1 MTQTITVS
9 CKLEVAPNI
18 APEIDETLSV
28 FADAC
33 NRILKVAQ
41 DQGIKNVTKL
51 HHLTYNDVR
60 LMTGLKANHVCQ
72 AIRRV
77 CGNLK
82 ASYKVKQFKPT
93 SVSLDARTFRYEEES
108 QVVGITLIGGR
119 KKFKLLIGNYQIGL
133 LKGYKPTS
141 ATLVKRRNGDYY
153 IQICVDVPTQ
163 PKGKTPKTI
172 GVDLGRRSI
181 AASSTEKTWSGEK
194 LNQVRDRYSRVR
206 ANVQSKRTKSAKRLL
221 RRLSGR
227 ERRFQSWVNHNISK
241 QLVAEAKQLNAALV
255 FEDLTKIRNSLNKKP
270 RSKKERRKTNN
281 WAFYSLRM
289 YVLYKSAIAGVPV
302 FFVPPAYTSKTC
314 ARCHHIHPEE
324 PKKSYRRG
332 EKYKCGNC
340 GWEHNADISAAM
352 VISQLGAAVINPES
366 SVMSCEVLAVGGF
379 PDLSKV
385 PNPKGQ
391 LEGQLNLL
399 PIGLH

>member
-1 MTQTITVS
+1 MSCNLDMTQTITVS

-18 APEIDETLSV
+18 APEIDETLEL

-33 NRILKVAQ
+33 NQILKVA
-41 DQGIKNVTKL
+41 KEKKTSNVTKL
-51 HHLTYNDVR
+51 HHLTYNNVR

-82 ASYKVKQFKPT
+82 ASYKIKQFKPT
-93 SVSLDARTFRYEEES
+93 SVSLDARTFKYEEEN
-108 QVVGITLIGGR
+108 QIVGITLITGR
-119 KKFKLLIGNYQIGL
+119 KKFGLLIGNYQRGL

-141 ATLVKRRNGDYY
+141 ATLVKRKNRDYY
-153 IQICVDVPTQ
+153 IQICVDIPTQ
-163 PKGKTPKTI
+163 PMGKTPKMI

-181 AASSTEKTWSGEK
+181 AATSTEKTWDGK
-194 LNQVRDRYSRVR
+194 QLNQARDRYSRAR
-206 ANVQSKRTKSAKRLL
+206 ANIQSKRTKSAKRLL

-241 QLVAEAKQLNAALV
+241 QLVIEAKQLDSALV
-255 FEDLTKIRNSLNKKP
+255 FEDLTNIRQSLNKKP
-270 RSKKERRKTNN
+270 RSKEERRRTNN
-281 WAFYSLRM
+281 WAFYQLRL
-289 YVLYKSAIAGVPV
+289 YVEYKALIAGIPV
-302 FFVPPAYTSKTC
+302 IFVPPAYTSKTC

-340 GWEHNADISAAM
+340 GWEHNADISAGI

-366 SVMSCEVLAVGGF
+366 SVMSC
-379 PDLSKV
+379 
-385 PNPKGQ
+385 Q

>member
-1 MTQTITVS
+1 MSYYKFMTQTITVS
-9 CKLEVAPNI
+9 CKLEVAPDV
-18 APEIDETLSV
+18 ATELDETLEM

-33 NRILKVAQ
+33 NRILKVAK
-41 DQGIKNVTKL
+41 DKGVKNVTKL

-82 ASYKVKQFKPT
+82 ASYKIKQFKPT

-108 QVVGITLIGGR
+108 QVVGLTLIGGR
-119 KKFKLLIGNYQIGL
+119 KKFKLLIGNYQRGL

-163 PKGKTPKTI
+163 PPGKTPKTI
-172 GVDLGRRSI
+172 GVDLGRKSI
-181 AASSTEKTWSGEK
+181 AATSTEKTWSGEK
-194 LNQVRDRYSRVR
+194 LNQVRDKYSRVR

-221 RRLSGR
+221 RRLSGK

-241 QLVAEAKQLNAALV
+241 QLVAEAKQLKAALV
-255 FEDLTKIRNSLNKKP
+255 FEDLTDIRKSLNKKP

-281 WAFYSLRM
+281 WAFYQLRL
-289 YVLYKSAIAGVPV
+289 YVEYKALIAGVKTL
-302 FFVPPAYTSKTC
+302 FVLPAYTSQTC
-314 ARCHHIHPEE
+314 ARCHHVHPERG
-324 PKKSYRRG
+324 KSYRRG

-340 GWEHNADISAAM
+340 GWEHNADINAGI
-352 VISQLGAAVINPES
+352 VIAQLGAAVINPES
-366 SVMSCEVLAVGGF
+366 SVMFCL
-379 PDLSKV
+379 
-385 PNPKGQ
+385 
-391 LEGQLNLL
+391 LEGQLPLFPMNLN
-399 PIGLH
+399 

>member
-9 CKLEVAPNI
+9 CQLEVAPDI

-33 NRILKVAQ
+33 NRILKVAK
-41 DQGIKNVTKL
+41 DKEVKNVTKL

-82 ASYKVKQFKPT
+82 ASYKIKQFKPT
-93 SVSLDARTFRYEEES
+93 SVSLDARTFRYEEEE
-108 QVVGITLIGGR
+108 QIVGITLITGR
-119 KKFKLLIGNYQIGL
+119 KKFKLLIGNYQRGL

-153 IQICVDVPTQ
+153 IQICVDIPTQ
-163 PKGKTPKTI
+163 PPGKTPKTI
-172 GVDLGRRSI
+172 GVDLGRKSI
-181 AASSTEKTWSGEK
+181 AATSTEKTWNGEK

-255 FEDLTKIRNSLNKKP
+255 FEDLTNIRQSLNKKP
-270 RSKKERRKTNN
+270 RSKKERRQTNN

-302 FFVPPAYTSKTC
+302 LFVPPAYTSKTC
-314 ARCHHIHPEE
+314 ARCHHVHPEE

-340 GWEHNADISAAM
+340 GWEHNADISAGI

-366 SVMSCEVLAVGGF
+366 SVMFC
-379 PDLSKV
+379 
-385 PNPKGQ
+385 Q
-391 LEGQLNLL
+391 LEGEGASLELGSRACVARQLSLF
-399 PIGLH
+399 PMGLH